1 MGRIEMSRV
10 WIPLAFLAFL
20 LIFASAEENQNKF
33 EDNGQDKE
41 MDAALNGRENV
52 APSLTEE
59 ASLKR
64 SFREPRKKKSTKGGN
79 ESRRSK
85 GKGKRKN
92 KGRNKKRKNK
102 NKNENKIKIKLRG
115 KGRKILRGSKGV
127 KNKGRG
133 NKRRSKGGKNKG
145 RGNKRPSKGG
155 KNKGRGNKRPSKGGK
170 NKGNGKRK
178 SAIYK
183 KMKNKKEGSLRVAGR
198 TKTMRVREN
207 GY

>member
-1 MGRIEMSRV
+1 MGVRIEMSRV

-41 MDAALNGRENV
+41 MDSALNGRENV

-64 SFREPRKKKSTKGGN
+64 SFREPRKRKAQ
-79 ESRRSK
+79 K
-85 GKGKRKN
+85 GKKDRKN
-92 KGRNKKRKNK
+92 KGKNSSRKG
-102 NKNENKIKIKLRG
+102 L
-115 KGRKILRGSKGV
+115 
-127 KNKGRG
+127 
-133 NKRRSKGGKNKG
+133 

-155 KNKGRGNKRPSKGGK
+155 KNKDKGKK
-170 NKGNGKRK
+170 N

-183 KMKNKKEGSLRVAGR
+183 KMKNKKKGSRVAGR
-198 TKTMRVREN
+198 TKAMRVREN

>member
-64 SFREPRKKKSTKGGN
+64 SFREPRRKKSTKGGN

-155 KNKGRGNKRPSKGGK
+155 KNKGK
-170 NKGNGKRK
+170 GKRK

>member
-10 WIPLAFLAFL
+10 WIPLAFLAFM

-115 KGRKILRGSKGV
+115 KGRKIMRGSKGV
-127 KNKGRG
+127 MNNKGRT
-133 NKRRSKGGKNKG
+133 KGGT
-145 RGNKRPSKGG
+145 
-155 KNKGRGNKRPSKGGK
+155 
-170 NKGNGKRK
+170 K
-178 SAIYK
+178 SAK
-183 KMKNKKEGSLRVAGR
+183 TR
-198 TKTMRVREN
+198 TKTRTKSR
-207 GY
+207 

>member
-1 MGRIEMSRV
+1 MG
-10 WIPLAFLAFL
+10 
-20 LIFASAEENQNKF
+20 
-33 EDNGQDKE
+33 
-41 MDAALNGRENV
+41 
-52 APSLTEE
+52 
-59 ASLKR
+59 
-64 SFREPRKKKSTKGGN
+64 
-79 ESRRSK
+79 
-85 GKGKRKN
+85 
-92 KGRNKKRKNK
+92 KNK

-127 KNKGRG
+127 KNKGKGNKRRSKGVMNNKGRG

-145 RGNKRPSKGG
+145 K
-155 KNKGRGNKRPSKGGK
+155 
-170 NKGNGKRK
+170 GKRK

>member
-64 SFREPRKKKSTKGGN
+64 SFREPRKKRSTKGGN

-115 KGRKILRGSKGV
+115 KGRKILRA
-127 KNKGRG
+127 
-133 NKRRSKGGKNKG
+133 SKGGKNKG

-155 KNKGRGNKRPSKGGK
+155 KNKGK
-170 NKGNGKRK
+170 GKRK